1 MGNWPPAGSNPT
13 ARKTAGQEQ
22 PVSPLLPRG
31 RGPGPLPVWDPGPG
45 SALGPVGSLP
55 LPPPGERSVAD
66 VPSRGGEEREALSSP
81 RPVPAGRAPATS
93 PRAGRRSWGR
103 GRGRAARDAAARA
116 ARRLARPRQTAD
128 GRPPGPLLPRHN
140 GPGRWGS
147 QCGRARAPAAGPRG
161 AGRARAPPLAPRV
174 LGPRPADRY
183 SAACGAPRRAWAPGL
198 LLFAAPGRIRG
209 PGLRRPARGGLLP
222 RPPRGA
228 PGQRVCAPPALAVP
242 WLPRRPSAPLA
253 LRPRRG
259 PASRPRPARTHLS
272 APCPA
277 SSPAGR
283 APHTARAAPRRRPSP
298 SMSSLPGPAPARW
311 APRAGARAGGGREGP
326 RPRESVRPSAGPGR
340 RRPAGRAR
348 SETPRLPRAAAPRAC
363 ARSATAGARCLR
375 LCERTGRA
383 GAQGFR
389 RRRRRHRRGP
399 RPAPRAPC
407 ARPSVRP
414 RPRSRAEPSRAEPA
428 RAQPDAAAAA
438 SGSRAGQSEAPTNQR
453 PPLPTPPP
461 PRPPGRGRRSRELV
475 PGRRGRGGVRA
486 GPGRGRGGGGACS
499 PRPRPG
505 GELRMPGG
513 PPLKRI
519 PGPGRRQA
527 LGWTVCDPGSRRRPC
542 WARPPGW
549 KGVTGPSAPPSRGL
563 RRCVAR
569 GPAVTLR
576 ARRQCPG
583 HCAPPLRF
591 PGYTTPPAPVCLEPA
606 VRSQR
611 NRCKQ
616 KPTHRNAEEPR
627 SPQPGKGPR
636 GSEGPAYTDRT
647 PV

>member
-1 MGNWPPAGSNPT
+1 LAG
-13 ARKTAGQEQ
+13 AAG
-22 PVSPLLPRG
+22 PR
-31 RGPGPLPVWDPGPG
+31 RT
-45 SALGPVGSLP
+45 
-55 LPPPGERSVAD
+55 
-66 VPSRGGEEREALSSP
+66 
-81 RPVPAGRAPATS
+81 RAATS

-140 GPGRWGS
+140 GPGRSGS
-147 QCGRARAPAAGPRG
+147 QCGRARAPAAWPRG

-174 LGPRPADRY
+174 LGPRPADRNR
-183 SAACGAPRRAWAPGL
+183 AACGASRRAWAPGL
-198 LLFAAPGRIRG
+198 LLFAAPGRSRG
-209 PGLRRPARGGLLP
+209 PGLRRPARGGLLSP
-222 RPPRGA
+222 APRGA
-228 PGQRVCAPPALAVP
+228 PGRRACAPPALAVP

-326 RPRESVRPSAGPGR
+326 RPRESVSQSAGPGR

-389 RRRRRHRRGP
+389 RRRRRRRRRRGP
-399 RPAPRAPC
+399 RPAPRAPR

-414 RPRSRAEPSRAEPA
+414 RPRSRAEPSRARTSAA
-428 RAQPDAAAAA
+428 RR
-438 SGSRAGQSEAPTNQR
+438 SGGREWLLRRPISGAGQSAASSAGPASAPSVRPRPELPGAGLPEAR
-453 PPLPTPPP
+453 PGRCPGGAGARLGRERGLRVSGPLPTAH
-461 PRPPGRGRRSRELV
+461 RPQ
-475 PGRRGRGGVRA
+475 A
-486 GPGRGRGGGGACS
+486 CGPAQGASC
-499 PRPRPG
+499 
-505 GELRMPGG
+505 GG
-513 PPLKRI
+513 P
-519 PGPGRRQA
+519 A
-527 LGWTVCDPGSRRRPC
+527 
-542 WARPPGW
+542 AR
-549 KGVTGPSAPPSRGL
+549 L
-563 RRCVAR
+563 
-569 GPAVTLR
+569 
-576 ARRQCPG
+576 
-583 HCAPPLRF
+583 
-591 PGYTTPPAPVCLEPA
+591 
-606 VRSQR
+606 
-611 NRCKQ
+611 
-616 KPTHRNAEEPR
+616 
-627 SPQPGKGPR
+627 
-636 GSEGPAYTDRT
+636 
-647 PV
+647 

>member
-93 PRAGRRSWGR
+93 PRAGRRNWGR

-283 APHTARAAPRRRPSP
+283 APHTAACCAPPPSFPVDVIAPGPGAGEVGAPGGRAGGRRQGGAASARVRPSVGWAGSAAPGGPR
-298 SMSSLPGPAPARW
+298 SLRDPAPP
-311 APRAGARAGGGREGP
+311 PRRCPPRLRPLSYGRRALPPPLREDRAGGG
-326 RPRESVRPSAGPGR
+326 
-340 RRPAGRAR
+340 
-348 SETPRLPRAAAPRAC
+348 TRLPPPPP
-363 ARSATAGARCLR
+363 SPP
-375 LCERTGRA
+375 
-383 GAQGFR
+383 
-389 RRRRRHRRGP
+389 P
-399 RPAPRAPC
+399 RPAPRAPRPLRTPV
-407 ARPSVRP
+407 RPSAAAQP
-414 RPRSRAEPSRAEPA
+414 SRAEPSRARTSAA
-428 RAQPDAAAAA
+428 RRSGGREWLPSRPIRGADQSAA
-438 SGSRAGQSEAPTNQR
+438 SPAGPASAPSAR
-453 PPLPTPPP
+453 
-461 PRPPGRGRRSRELV
+461 PRPALPG
-475 PGRRGRGGVRA
+475 A
-486 GPGRGRGGGGACS
+486 GPREAS

-519 PGPGRRQA
+519 PGSGRRQA

-606 VRSQR
+606 IRSQR